1 MFYICHIAN
10 FYMCDDMSKRIRLG
24 RKEKELL
31 DFLKNYPDGIW
42 RDELI
47 KHFVHTDVYYDFFME
62 RLWNLEKKGL
72 IEIKKVTN
80 PETGR
85 KRLRVYLKQ

>member
-1 MFYICHIAN
+1 MTE
-10 FYMCDDMSKRIRLG
+10 SQGRKIRLG

-47 KHFVHTDVYYDFFME
+47 KHFVHNTDYYYFFMD
-62 RLWNLEKKGL
+62 RLYNLKQKGL

-85 KRLRVYLKQ
+85 KKLRVYLKQ

>member
-1 MFYICHIAN
+1 
-10 FYMCDDMSKRIRLG
+10 MSKSQGRKIRLG

-47 KHFVHTDVYYDFFME
+47 KHFVHNTDYYEFFMD
-62 RLWNLEKKGL
+62 RLYNLKQKGL
-72 IEIKKVTN
+72 LEIKKVTN

-85 KRLRVYLKQ
+85 KKLRVYLKQ

>member
-1 MFYICHIAN
+1 MT
-10 FYMCDDMSKRIRLG
+10 KPQGKKIRLG
-24 RKEKELL
+24 KKEKELL
-31 DFLKNYPDGIW
+31 DFLKKYPDGIW

-47 KHFVHTDVYYDFFME
+47 KHFVHSTDYYDFFMD
-62 RLWNLEKKGL
+62 RLYNLEQKGF

-85 KRLRVYLKQ
+85 KKLRVYLK